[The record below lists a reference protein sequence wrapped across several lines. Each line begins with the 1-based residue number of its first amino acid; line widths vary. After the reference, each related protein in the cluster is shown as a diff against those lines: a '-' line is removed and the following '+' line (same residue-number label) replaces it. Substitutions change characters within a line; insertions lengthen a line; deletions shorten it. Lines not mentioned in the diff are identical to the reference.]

1 MVNTTLPLL
10 LKTRKLW
17 LLFRPGQCPEPL
29 LILQIFKSTG
39 TRELGHCIDTPE
51 QLGISFSCMHSHAK
65 HGNERKGW
73 YGLQGVPT
81 VKSDLKRHGE
91 GLARWLPVM
100 ALQITRIMVCKQR
113 DRPG

>member
-39 TRELGHCIDTPE
+39 TRESGHCIAAPE
-51 QLGISFSCMHSHAK
+51 QLGISFSCMRSHAK
-65 HGNERKGW
+65 HGNDRTIE
-73 YGLQGVPT
+73 
-81 VKSDLKRHGE
+81 S
-91 GLARWLPVM
+91 
-100 ALQITRIMVCKQR
+100 LQIVLTTITTFSPPLSNWESVPAQVTGWALFF
-113 DRPG
+113 PALI